1 MSSFKRKYMVINFSE
16 LTDEVLEKTKIKNK
30 DFFRKSKDNKVI
42 ISFDEDLP
50 TSLNNKTILTHEEA
64 LNEMSKETWN

>member
-16 LTDEVLEKTKIKNK
+16 LTDEVLEKTTIKNK